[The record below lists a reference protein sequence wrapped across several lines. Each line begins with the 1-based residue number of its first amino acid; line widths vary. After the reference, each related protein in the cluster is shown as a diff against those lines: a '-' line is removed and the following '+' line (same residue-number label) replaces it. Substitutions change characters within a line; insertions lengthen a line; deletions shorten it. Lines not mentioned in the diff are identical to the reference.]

1 MLSTPCR
8 IWYFPAFQYHYCHT
22 SALLNQQLVKCWC
35 CYDQSGLSESV
46 SSPAFT
52 KRGETNAHCFCFRN
66 RYTII
71 KWFLMPLGDKC
82 GGSNAHR
89 GNWKTNALKSP
100 LGQENSPEDDAV
112 YFQQLCTK
120 LLHFLQQRNSASES
134 HAEALLVHL
143 HLIFH
148 CPVTFLLALP
158 LLWKHSP
165 SSFWPI
171 KSQLFSLLPTSI
183 LLPP

>member
-1 MLSTPCR
+1 MLSTLCR

-82 GGSNAHR
+82 GEAPMHTEVTEKQMPWSLHWDRKTLQKMMLSTSSSCAPNYSISFSR
-89 GNWKTNALKSP
+89 GTVPLNPTLK
-100 LGQENSPEDDAV
+100 
-112 YFQQLCTK
+112 
-120 LLHFLQQRNSASES
+120 
-134 HAEALLVHL
+134 
-143 HLIFH
+143 
-148 CPVTFLLALP
+148 
-158 LLWKHSP
+158 P
-165 SSFWPI
+165 S
-171 KSQLFSLLPTSI
+171 
-183 LLPP
+183 